1 MRIMV
6 LSTWFPYPLSQG
18 SKIRAYH
25 LIKALARQHE
35 VALVSFAEEP
45 LQPGWLEHMRGIC
58 ARVEVVEH
66 NPFMKNRLRSLIG
79 WVLPVPSAIYAGY
92 SADMERCV
100 LQTAQAWKPELV
112 LALTVI
118 TAPYALKVPQIRRVL
133 DIDNILSRYL
143 REVYEQQTG
152 LVRRA
157 RAWAAWQKFH
167 AYEGDLFHRFELC
180 LNVSEAD
187 VERVR
192 QGFSIPEERLEV
204 IPNGVDLDTME
215 MQPFVPEPASLVFN
229 GALTYDANRDA
240 MQYFIEKVYPLIRQQ
255 VPDAYLRI
263 TGKLDGVATGWV
275 PANGSVELTG
285 YLEDVRPVVGRSW
298 ACVVPLRLGAGTR
311 LKVLEAMA
319 LGVPVISTSKGIEG
333 LDAKPGVHLLTG
345 DTPEEFAAQTL
356 RVLCDIHLR
365 ERLADEARALV
376 QEQYGWV
383 PIGERLCARIAQ
395 LKV

>member
-118 TAPYALKVPQIRRVL
+118 TAPYARKVPQ
-133 DIDNILSRYL
+133 
-143 REVYEQQTG
+143 
-152 LVRRA
+152 
-157 RAWAAWQKFH
+157 
-167 AYEGDLFHRFELC
+167 
-180 LNVSEAD
+180 
-187 VERVR
+187 
-192 QGFSIPEERLEV
+192 
-204 IPNGVDLDTME
+204 
-215 MQPFVPEPASLVFN
+215 
-229 GALTYDANRDA
+229 
-240 MQYFIEKVYPLIRQQ
+240 
-255 VPDAYLRI
+255 
-263 TGKLDGVATGWV
+263 
-275 PANGSVELTG
+275 
-285 YLEDVRPVVGRSW
+285 
-298 ACVVPLRLGAGTR
+298 
-311 LKVLEAMA
+311 
-319 LGVPVISTSKGIEG
+319 
-333 LDAKPGVHLLTG
+333 
-345 DTPEEFAAQTL
+345 
-356 RVLCDIHLR
+356 
-365 ERLADEARALV
+365 
-376 QEQYGWV
+376 
-383 PIGERLCARIAQ
+383 
-395 LKV
+395 